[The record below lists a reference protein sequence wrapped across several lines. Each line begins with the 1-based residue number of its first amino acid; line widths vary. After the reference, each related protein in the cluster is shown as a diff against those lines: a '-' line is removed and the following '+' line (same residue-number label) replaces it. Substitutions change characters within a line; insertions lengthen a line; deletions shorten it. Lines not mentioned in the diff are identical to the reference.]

1 MGFGLIVSMISTA
14 LITLAMISMW
24 VSFSILP
31 DGYSCTD
38 KDFKTNCT
46 TPCISDKLPGEAE
59 SLLAR
64 SEPYKYELAP
74 YYLGDRT
81 CKWFDDDPQRCF
93 LPTKGDICFD
103 LVTWKDKKGK
113 DCEVWTKYI
122 RSKQGKDTD
131 TSSTQE
137 KNTDTLYSPRELG
150 DNEHCHKAPD
160 HYPNMSST
168 ELQDMRRACCV
179 CGAHRD
185 ERNYQGSL
193 SKKHTGSFQQAQ
205 TPPQHS
211 GKDATHMTQCC
222 SCDVRGKVT
231 TKDES
236 DNIRK
241 RGGTW
246 RCRKTKNGKTT
257 LGENFIMGKR
267 DVTRS
272 NIEISAII
280 LSVASV
286 LSLALLL
293 YMFSVNTKEAGDN
306 GDSDPGATTT
316 TDDPEDLVFDTM
328 DARFLLRL

>member
-1 MGFGLIVSMISTA
+1 MISTA

-38 KDFKTNCT
+38 KDFNTACN
-46 TPCISDKLPGEAE
+46 TPCIDDKLPGEAE
-59 SLLAR
+59 SLFPR

-81 CKWFDDDPQRCF
+81 CAWFDDDPKRCF

-103 LVTWKDKKGK
+103 LVHWKDTKGK
-113 DCEVWTKYI
+113 DCEAWTKYI
-122 RSKQGKDTD
+122 HSTSPKYTD
-131 TSSTQE
+131 TTQT
-137 KNTDTLYSPRELG
+137 KNTDTSYSPRELG
-150 DNEHCHKAPD
+150 DNEHCHKAPP
-160 HYPNMSST
+160 HNPNMTST

-185 ERNYQGSL
+185 ERNYRGSL

-222 SCDVRGKVT
+222 ACDVRGKVP

-246 RCRKTKNGKTT
+246 RCKKTKNGKTT

-272 NIEISAII
+272 NIETSAII

-293 YMFSVNTKEAGDN
+293 YMFSVNTQETGDN
-306 GDSDPGATTT
+306 VDSEPVTHIT
-316 TDDPEDLVFDTM
+316 TDDPEDFDFDTTS